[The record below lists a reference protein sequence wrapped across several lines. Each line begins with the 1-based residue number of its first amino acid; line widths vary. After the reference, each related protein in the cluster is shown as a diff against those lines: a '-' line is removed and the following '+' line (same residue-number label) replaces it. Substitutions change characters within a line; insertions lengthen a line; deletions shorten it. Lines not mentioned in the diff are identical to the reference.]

1 MWRLGAPIARGYSG
15 RARAGARLA
24 WLRPRFEFA
33 KEPGEAMKSS
43 VTRIAVAAAFGLAA
57 AAALAGEI
65 TLFENPGFQGRR
77 MTLRGTTPDLDRT
90 NFNDRAESV
99 IVRDGV
105 WEVCTDARFS
115 GRCVRLQPGEYASL
129 DGSLN
134 NRISSARE
142 VAQYTPPPAVA
153 GPGYGG
159 PARAVLY
166 EGQGFRGRSFEMQRD
181 VVRNLD
187 RTSFNDRAASL
198 RVFGG
203 YWIFCS
209 DANFEGDCRTFGP
222 GEYPDLPGGLNRRI
236 SSGRRIADRYPYGGA
251 PNWGR

>member
-1 MWRLGAPIARGYSG
+1 
-15 RARAGARLA
+15 
-24 WLRPRFEFA
+24 
-33 KEPGEAMKSS
+33 MKNP
-43 VTRIAVAAAFGLAA
+43 VTRIAVAAIFALGATA
-57 AAALAGEI
+57 VLAGEI
-65 TLFENPGFQGRR
+65 TLYENPGFQGRR

-90 NFNDRAESV
+90 NFNDRAES
-99 IVRDGV
+99 IVVREGV

-115 GRCVRLQPGEYASL
+115 GRCVRLQPGEYPNL
-129 DGSLN
+129 QGDLN

-142 VAQYTPPPAVA
+142 VAQYAPPPPPVA
-153 GPGYGG
+153 APGPGYGG

-166 EGQGFRGRSFEMQRD
+166 EGEGFRGRSFELQRD

-198 RVFGG
+198 RVFSG

-222 GEYPDLPGGLNRRI
+222 GDYPDLPGDLNRRI

>member
-1 MWRLGAPIARGYSG
+1 
-15 RARAGARLA
+15 
-24 WLRPRFEFA
+24 
-33 KEPGEAMKSS
+33 
-43 VTRIAVAAAFGLAA
+43 V
-57 AAALAGEI
+57 LAGEI
-65 TLFENPGFQGRR
+65 ILYENPGFQGRR

-90 NFNDRAESV
+90 QFNDRAES
-99 IVRDGV
+99 IVVREGV

-115 GRCVRLQPGEYASL
+115 GRCVRLQPGEYPSL

-134 NRISSARE
+134 SRISSARE
-142 VAQYTPPPAVA
+142 IAQYAPPPPVA
-153 GPGYGG
+153 GPGVGG

-166 EGQGFRGRSFEMQRD
+166 EGEGFRGRSFELQRD

-198 RVFGG
+198 RVFSG

-222 GEYPDLPGGLNRRI
+222 GDYPDLPGDLNRRI
-236 SSGRRIADRYPYGGA
+236 SSGRRIADRYPYTGP

>member
-1 MWRLGAPIARGYSG
+1 
-15 RARAGARLA
+15 
-24 WLRPRFEFA
+24 
-33 KEPGEAMKSS
+33 MKSS
-43 VTRIAVAAAFGLAA
+43 VIRIAAAAAFGLAA
-57 AAALAGEI
+57 TATLAGEI
-65 TLFENPGFQGRR
+65 ILYENPGFQGRR

-90 NFNDRAESV
+90 QFNDRAESI

-115 GRCVRLQPGEYASL
+115 GRCVRLQPGEYPSL

-142 VAQYTPPPAVA
+142 IAAYAPPPPPVA

-159 PARAVLY
+159 PARAVLF
-166 EGQGFRGRSFEMQRD
+166 EGEGFRGRSFELQRD

-187 RTSFNDRAASL
+187 RTDFNDRAASL
-198 RVFGG
+198 RVYSG

-222 GEYPDLPGGLNRRI
+222 GDYPDLPGDLNRRI

>member
-1 MWRLGAPIARGYSG
+1 
-15 RARAGARLA
+15 
-24 WLRPRFEFA
+24 
-33 KEPGEAMKSS
+33 MKSS
-43 VTRIAVAAAFGLAA
+43 VIRIAVAAAFGLAA
-57 AAALAGEI
+57 TATLAGEI
-65 TLFENPGFQGRR
+65 ILYENPGFQGRR

-90 NFNDRAESV
+90 QFNDRAESIV
-99 IVRDGV
+99 VRDGV

-115 GRCVRLQPGEYASL
+115 GRCVRLQPGEYPSL

-142 VAQYTPPPAVA
+142 IAEYAPPPPVA

-159 PARAVLY
+159 PARAVLF
-166 EGQGFRGRSFEMQRD
+166 ESEGFRGRSFELQRD

-187 RTSFNDRAASL
+187 RTNFNDRAASL
-198 RVFGG
+198 RVYSG

-222 GEYPDLPGGLNRRI
+222 GDYPDLPGDLNRRI

>member
-1 MWRLGAPIARGYSG
+1 
-15 RARAGARLA
+15 
-24 WLRPRFEFA
+24 
-33 KEPGEAMKSS
+33 
-43 VTRIAVAAAFGLAA
+43 VTRIAVATIFGLAA
-57 AAALAGEI
+57 TAVLAGEI
-65 TLFENPGFQGRR
+65 TLYESPGFQGRR

-90 NFNDRAESV
+90 DFNDRAESIV
-99 IVRDGV
+99 VRDGV
-105 WEVCTDARFS
+105 WEVCTDAGFR
-115 GRCVRLQPGEYASL
+115 GRCVRLQPGEYPNL
-129 DGSLN
+129 QGDLN

-142 VAQYTPPPAVA
+142 VAQYAPPPPVAVP
-153 GPGYGG
+153 GPGPGG

-166 EGQGFRGRSFEMQRD
+166 EGEGFRGRSFELQRD

-187 RTSFNDRAASL
+187 RTNFNDRAASL
-198 RVFGG
+198 RVYSG

-222 GEYPDLPGGLNRRI
+222 GDYPDLPGDLNRRI